1 MKYVVYAILFF
12 ASGLLFFPRTG
23 STEIRNLPLLLVL
36 LSLIL
41 LFALIRFSCYVLLVL
56 KVNKRLKES
65 GMEKTKIKFLPW
77 ASFFHGHYSISFS
90 YEGKKAQI
98 LLLSQKRKY
107 QRYHFDSIHRL
118 EFYRANRVVFKSS
131 KIRGGTISEL
141 VEVKQVGKQSLKW
154 DADAE
159 IRMIVFDKLPSD
171 VTDSRTKESLAAG
184 DRICKSNILL
194 WDWQSFCENW
204 NAEI

>member
-36 LSLIL
+36 LSLML
-41 LFALIRFSCYVLLVL
+41 LLVLIRFCKYVVLVI
-56 KVNKRLKES
+56 KVNKRLKQS
-65 GMEKTKIKFLPW
+65 GIEGTKIKFLPW
-77 ASFFHGHYSISFS
+77 ASFFHGHYSLTFS

-98 LLLSQKRKY
+98 LLLSRKRKY

-118 EFYRANRVVFKSS
+118 EFYRANRVVFKST

-141 VEVKQVGKQSLKW
+141 VEVKQVGKQSLAW

-159 IRMIVFDKLPSD
+159 LRAILFDRVPEQI
-171 VTDSRTKESLAAG
+171 TDCAKKEHLAVG
-184 DRICKSNILL
+184 ERICRSNVCLL
-194 WDWQSFCENW
+194 DWSHLSERMK
-204 NAEI
+204 

>member
-12 ASGLLFFPRTG
+12 ASVLLFFPRTG
-23 STEIRNLPLLLVL
+23 NTEIRNLPLLLVL
-36 LSLIL
+36 LSLML
-41 LFALIRFSCYVLLVL
+41 LFVLIRFCKYVVLVI
-56 KVNKRLKES
+56 KVNKHLKQS
-65 GMEKTKIKFLPW
+65 GIEGTKIKFLPW

-98 LLLSQKRKY
+98 LLLSRKRKY

-118 EFYRANRVVFKSS
+118 EFYRANRVVFKST

-141 VEVKQVGKQSLKW
+141 VEVKQVGKQSLAW

-159 IRMIVFDKLPSD
+159 LRAILFDRLPEQI
-171 VTDSRTKESLAAG
+171 TDCAKKEHLAVG
-184 DRICKSNILL
+184 ERICRSNVCLL
-194 WDWQSFCENW
+194 DWSHLSERM
-204 NAEI
+204 E

>member
-12 ASGLLFFPRTG
+12 ASVLLFFPRTG

-36 LSLIL
+36 LSLML
-41 LFALIRFSCYVLLVL
+41 LFVLIRFFKYVVLVI
-56 KVNKRLKES
+56 KVNKHLKQS
-65 GMEKTKIKFLPW
+65 GIEGTKIKFLPW
-77 ASFFHGHYSISFS
+77 ASFFHGHYSLTFS

-98 LLLSQKRKY
+98 LLLSRKRKY

-118 EFYRANRVVFKSS
+118 EFYSANRVVFKSI

-141 VEVKQVGKQSLKW
+141 VEVKQVGKQSLAW

-159 IRMIVFDKLPSD
+159 LRAILLDRLPEQI
-171 VTDSRTKESLAAG
+171 TDCAKKEHLAVG
-184 DRICKSNILL
+184 ERICGSNVCLL
-194 WDWQSFCENW
+194 DWSHLSKRMK
-204 NAEI
+204 